1 MNTVIDI
8 ETGLLP
14 AVRDFLR
21 SLLESGAIG
30 SIFVPLETKFGM
42 VIPTLV
48 TDPDQLEF
56 ANPFAPVMPLNS
68 ARAVSAITHGLI
80 NAEHENHH
88 TRKHDRIGVVLRP
101 CEIRALIEL
110 IKLKQASRE
119 EILLISFDCP
129 GTYEISTYLEFQKN
143 GDFDLDSYLITADQV
158 PQAEH
163 DLRLRPACQMCTQ
176 PVPEHADIHLHLFGL
191 DITRGIPMTISDAST
206 HEFAYLQVGE
216 PIEDKWITAS
226 EQIIEAKNRTRI
238 EEFEKI
244 QSLFASDN
252 GMEGLFAAC
261 IRCHNCMTVCPICYC
276 KTCLFRTKEFD
287 HPPEHYLNISQ
298 HKGATR
304 LLGDALLFHLT
315 RMSHMSASCVS
326 CGMCTSA
333 CPVDIPV
340 GTIFSAVGEQVQ
352 AAFDYR
358 PGRDIDEPLPLV
370 TFLVEELERVG
381 ETG

>member
-1 MNTVIDI
+1 MNTVINIDTDVLAALRI
-8 ETGLLP
+8 
-14 AVRDFLR
+14 FLR
-21 SLLESGAIG
+21 SLLESDVIG
-30 SIFVPLETKFGM
+30 SILVPLETKFGT

-56 ANPFAPVMPLNS
+56 ANPLAPVMPLNS
-68 ARAVSAITHGLI
+68 ARAVSAITHGMI
-80 NAEHENHH
+80 STQDGNHL
-88 TRKHDRIGVVLRP
+88 TRNNHRIGVVLRP

-129 GTYEISTYLEFQKN
+129 GTYEISTYLELQEDGGFTL
-143 GDFDLDSYLITADQV
+143 DADLMAAGQL

-163 DLRLRPACQMCTQ
+163 DLRLRTACRICTQ
-176 PVPEHADIHLHLFGL
+176 PVPNQADIHLHLFGV
-191 DITRGIPMTISDAST
+191 DIAQGIPVTINDEIA
-206 HEFAYLQVGE
+206 HEFTFLQLSEPVEANWKTTGE
-216 PIEDKWITAS
+216 K
-226 EQIIEAKNRTRI
+226 IIEARNQFRI
-238 EEFEKI
+238 EEFERI
-244 QSLFASDN
+244 RSLFASDG
-252 GMEGLFAAC
+252 GMERLFAAC

-276 KTCLFRTKEFD
+276 KTCLFRKKEFD
-287 HPPEHYLNISQ
+287 HSPEHYLNISRQ
-298 HKGATR
+298 KGATR
-304 LLGDALLFHLT
+304 LLGDTLLFHLT

-333 CPVDIPV
+333 CPADIPV

-352 AAFDYR
+352 AAFNYL

-370 TFLVEELERVG
+370 TFQVEELERVG